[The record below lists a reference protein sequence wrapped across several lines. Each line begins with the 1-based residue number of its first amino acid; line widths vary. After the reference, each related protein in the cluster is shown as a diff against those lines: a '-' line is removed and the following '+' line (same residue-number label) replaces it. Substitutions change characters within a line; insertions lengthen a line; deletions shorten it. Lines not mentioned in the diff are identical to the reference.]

1 MQKSDID
8 KLFLHLFTQSA
19 TENSS
24 QPKTVQ
30 NRNTDEEIDL
40 NLESMSLTTMALM
53 NIDGY
58 KPKYM

>member
-1 MQKSDID
+1 M
-8 KLFLHLFTQSA
+8 
-19 TENSS
+19 
-24 QPKTVQ
+24 KTVQ